1 MGTHPIFESDFDCL
15 TEIMS
20 DSNNDLERLER
31 GPLPQFPDIPLSKPG
46 PHFTSL
52 LTTKPGEMAD
62 TNTHLEILQ
71 NELEEMLFNSTQRL
85 YNLKEEEK
93 VDDETIMLDRNV
105 KKKPKKRKQS
115 KLLEATQSKKSK
127 IEEPALKAPPPI
139 IPPRSK
145 EFWDYVTKNASYV
158 PEESH
163 KFLSELIAR
172 PADTALLAKTS
183 SIQVKSRRR
192 ESQSNVLSSKLNSI
206 KIKEKPENDHKI
218 NESQVEERLSKAGIL
233 IENDSE
239 LLSEL
244 EYCQSE
250 LRELQNKNRWHALIL
265 QKRAKN
271 HDKFIK
277 NLDKL
282 TKLDTEI
289 MSEVKKSISTK
300 SYHEKFKA
308 QRAKYTKT
316 IDNIHLKNKNITVQ
330 TKKTRR

>member
-1 MGTHPIFESDFDCL
+1 MYKTHSKAKQIFRNY
-15 TEIMS
+15 MS

-93 VDDETIMLDRNV
+93 VDDETIMIDRNV

-115 KLLEATQSKKSK
+115 KLLEATQSKKTK

-139 IPPRSK
+139 IPARSK
-145 EFWDYVTKNASYV
+145 EFWDWVSRNASYV

-172 PADTALLAKTS
+172 PADTTLLAKTS

-206 KIKEKPENDHKI
+206 KIKEKPENEQKI

-271 HDKFIK
+271 HDKFVK

-289 MSEVKKSISTK
+289 MSEVKKSISAK